1 MESKLI
7 VIEGIDRTGK
17 TTLMSCINK
26 LTNYK
31 HCVIDRGIISTLAY
45 GLIYQRDFETLCGLT
60 ELEREFSKIKNHLI
74 IYVDCDTDVIQ
85 QRINDTQHE
94 YVDIEMNKNAF
105 ETILKDTTLNVVR
118 VNTTNNTSEKI
129 VEELIN
135 RGLI

>member
-7 VIEGIDRTGK
+7 VIEGIDRAGK

-45 GLIYQRDFETLCGLT
+45 GLIYERDFETICSLT
-60 ELEREFSKIKNHLI
+60 ELEKEFSKIKNHLI

-105 ETILKDTTLNVVR
+105 ETILKDTVLNVVR

-129 VEELIN
+129 VEDLLN
-135 RGLI
+135 KGLI